1 MAAVITVAAAI
12 VAATAAYFFRRREH
26 LRERRLVAY
35 QAVLAAFLDA
45 ARSAAALLSVHMH
58 VGWPHEL
65 NREQW
70 TEEQRSAMAQAHA
83 DAWERAATDR
93 HPFEA
98 AAYGVELVASAS
110 VKELRAFLASAA
122 YSGSPWN
129 RDDRGDHLYPAAKL
143 NPADIEPKAIEVAG
157 PYVRR
162 AARQLWGRAAPGP
175 HAPDVQTRNGPPTG
189 AERPRA

>member
-26 LRERRLVAY
+26 LRERRLDAY

-45 ARSAAALLSVHMH
+45 ARSAAALLSVHTQ

-93 HPFEA
+93 HAFEA

-110 VKELRAFLASAA
+110 VDELVVLLVEGTPIDLLWHVNTAGADRRSPMATKLRRFLDTPDAMQAMHRA
-122 YSGSPWN
+122 
-129 RDDRGDHLYPAAKL
+129 DRSVPVSRFR
-143 NPADIEPKAIEVAG
+143 PPV
-157 PYVRR
+157 YVT
-162 AARQLWGRAAPGP
+162 LWS
-175 HAPDVQTRNGPPTG
+175 
-189 AERPRA
+189 

>member
-1 MAAVITVAAAI
+1 
-12 VAATAAYFFRRREH
+12 
-26 LRERRLVAY
+26 
-35 QAVLAAFLDA
+35 
-45 ARSAAALLSVHMH
+45 MH

-70 TEEQRSAMAQAHA
+70 TEEQRSAIAQAHA

-93 HPFEA
+93 HAFEA

-157 PYVRR
+157 PYVRQ
-162 AARQLWGRAAPGP
+162 AARQLWDRAAPDP

>member
-26 LRERRLVAY
+26 LRERRLDAY

-93 HPFEA
+93 HAFEA

-162 AARQLWGRAAPGP
+162 AARQLWGRAAPDP

>member
-1 MAAVITVAAAI
+1 MAAVITVGAAI

-26 LRERRLVAY
+26 LRERRLDAY

-45 ARSAAALLSVHMH
+45 TRSAAALLSVHTQ
-58 VGWPHEL
+58 VGWPHQL

-70 TEEQRSAMAQAHA
+70 NEEQRSAMAQAHA

-93 HPFEA
+93 HEFEA
-98 AAYGVELVASAS
+98 AAYGVELVASAD
-110 VKELRAFLASAA
+110 VKELREFLEGAA

-129 RDDRGDHLYPAAKL
+129 RAGEGDHLYPAAKL

-157 PYVRR
+157 PFVRR
-162 AARQLWGRAAPGP
+162 AARQLWGRSAP
-175 HAPDVQTRNGPPTG
+175 HA
-189 AERPRA
+189 